1 MNVRQK
7 TLAVLLV
14 LGIGMSG
21 CNTNDNNLT
30 PQIVNKK
37 TDENKIEGNR
47 TVPTSPGENNESNGT
62 VPNPPD
68 EVIIPVPPKQMLK
81 GGESVLEDIG
91 DQHNNRES
99 DITCEALGRIIP
111 RLEHINKSYQDIYQ
125 RYIASK
131 DTTFSLPATV
141 AEVQSM
147 IDEVNSF
154 NLPANAILD
163 RKFYKK
169 TNEEFE
175 HRFVYLPVKNTTT
188 GKTWLNNNLGAE
200 YANIN
205 NPRNKYN
212 PSQQAKTSN
221 DYLAYGSLF
230 QWGRAADG
238 HELITWFENKRGR
251 PKYAL
256 TERRADHPR
265 ISAFITVSSYPNDW
279 RENTRD
285 DLWPLDS
292 FWESESS
299 QNNVCPVGYRLPLNP
314 NHANDNA
321 NEFYQEI
328 QTWTQENGIGALN
341 GVLKLSLA
349 GNRQG
354 TTGWL
359 DQSSTYGFYWT
370 GSRYDFY
377 ALDMFLTPANVFPNY
392 HDDRANGFSVRCIK
406 D

>member
-131 DTTFSLPATV
+131 DTTFSSPATV

-163 RKFYKK
+163 RSFFKK
-169 TNEEFE
+169 TNGVFE
-175 HRFVYLPVKNTTT
+175 HRFVYLAVKNNTT
-188 GKTWLNNNLGAE
+188 GRKWLNNNLGAD
-200 YANIN
+200 YANVDSSN
-205 NPRNKYN
+205 YN
-212 PSQQAKTSN
+212 ASQQATASN
-221 DYLAYGSLF
+221 DHLAYGSLF
-230 QWGRAADG
+230 QWGRKADG
-238 HELITWFENKRGR
+238 HELIN
-251 PKYAL
+251 
-256 TERRADHPR
+256 
-265 ISAFITVSSYPNDW
+265 
-279 RENTRD
+279 
-285 DLWPLDS
+285 
-292 FWESESS
+292 
-299 QNNVCPVGYRLPLNP
+299 
-314 NHANDNA
+314 
-321 NEFYQEI
+321 
-328 QTWTQENGIGALN
+328 
-341 GVLKLSLA
+341 
-349 GNRQG
+349 
-354 TTGWL
+354 
-359 DQSSTYGFYWT
+359 WT
-370 GSRYDFY
+370 G
-377 ALDMFLTPANVFPNY
+377 NK
-392 HDDRANGFSVRCIK
+392 NGTKKYGHTQTKSNDPSNSLYIIGSN